1 MKQQPPQHTEPL
13 GPVLSRWDIGRL
25 LAETATGNLARTG
38 WRPYRPDTTAPR
50 SR

>member
-1 MKQQPPQHTEPL
+1 MKQPPPQNAEHP

-25 LAETATGNLARTG
+25 LAETATGNLARAG
-38 WRPYRPDTTAPR
+38 RRMSRPGTTTRR